1 MDSGSDPFLTLCSPT
16 PQDGVRIQ
24 RVEGGLPHS
33 EIPGSKLVRS
43 SPGLIAAYHVLHRLS
58 APRHPPDALKTL
70 DCSHDRC
77 PPSLDGRLEQKD
89 QPPGSRLKAYACRT
103 HPAAVA
109 RASQDEVL
117 ATGYVPSSRFQ
128 TPTRHVRRRTHGE
141 FLDSS
146 RHRQPTLDSHRGGW
160 WRQTGSNQLS
170 SIRRMVEPDGIEPTT
185 SSLQS

>member
-33 EIPGSKLVRS
+33 EILGSKLVRS
-43 SPGLIAAYHVLHRLS
+43 SPRLIAAYHVLHRLS

-77 PPSLDGRLEQKD
+77 PPSLDDRLEQKD

-117 ATGYVPSSRFQ
+117 VTGYVPSSRFQ
-128 TPTRHVRRRTHGE
+128 TPTNRSW
-141 FLDSS
+141 FADLLDSS
-146 RHRQPTLDSHRGGW
+146 RQRHATSLDPQGEASGGA
-160 WRQTGSNQLS
+160 RRDRPS
-170 SIRRMVEPDGIEPTT
+170 SPR
-185 SSLQS
+185 